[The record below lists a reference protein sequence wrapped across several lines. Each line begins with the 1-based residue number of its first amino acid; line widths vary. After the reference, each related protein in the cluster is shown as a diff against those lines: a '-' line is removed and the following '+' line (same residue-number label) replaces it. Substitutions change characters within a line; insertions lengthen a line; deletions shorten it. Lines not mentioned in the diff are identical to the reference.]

1 MHHKKENYLRF
12 MKAINYVIII
22 TNIIL
27 CAHHNIIYNE
37 MRNSTCYY
45 CRLYI
50 LS

>member
-1 MHHKKENYLRF
+1 V
-12 MKAINYVIII
+12 KAINYVLII
-22 TNIIL
+22 TNIIA

-37 MRNSTCYY
+37 INSSTCYH